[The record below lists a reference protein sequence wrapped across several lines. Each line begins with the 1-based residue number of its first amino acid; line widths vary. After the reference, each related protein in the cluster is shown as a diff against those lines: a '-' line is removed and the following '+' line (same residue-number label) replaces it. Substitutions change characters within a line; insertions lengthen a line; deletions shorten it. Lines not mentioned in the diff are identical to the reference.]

1 MSMERLRQAFE
12 NLGFSDVRSY
22 IQSGNVVFRSA
33 LRLSSE
39 TLSERIE
46 EMIGREFG
54 FSAGVVARSKPEFEK
69 IVRGNPFLKQGLQ
82 AKSLHVIFLPA
93 APTRGAREQLSQLTQ
108 APDEARLLGKEIFL
122 YLPNGVAG
130 SSLSNNPIHRQFL
143 GRGTM
148 RNWNTVCVVERM
160 ASELA

>member
-1 MSMERLRQAFE
+1 MSMERLRHALE
-12 NLGFSDVRSY
+12 TLGFSDVRSY
-22 IQSGNVVFRSA
+22 IQSGNVVFRSP
-33 LRLSSE
+33 LRLANA

-46 EMIGREFG
+46 EMISKEFG
-54 FSAGVVARSKPEFEK
+54 FSAGVVARSKQEFEK
-69 IVRGNPFLKQGLQ
+69 TVRSNPFLKRGLE

-93 APTRGAREQLSQLTQ
+93 APTRGAREELSQLTQ

-122 YLPNGVAG
+122 YLPNGVAR
-130 SSLSNNPIHRQFL
+130 SSLSNNPIHRKFL